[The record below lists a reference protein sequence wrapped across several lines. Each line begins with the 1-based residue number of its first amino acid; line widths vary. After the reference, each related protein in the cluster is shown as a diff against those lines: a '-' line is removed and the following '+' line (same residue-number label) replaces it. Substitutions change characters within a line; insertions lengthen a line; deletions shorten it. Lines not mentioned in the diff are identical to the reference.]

1 MSFEELKAET
11 LKMSPKSRADL
22 AKELL
27 VSLDT
32 LSDAEAE
39 QLWIDEA
46 IRRDDEI
53 DRGIAQMRPADEV
66 FNRARNRFK

>member
-1 MSFEELKAET
+1 MSFEELKAEA
-11 LKMSPKSRADL
+11 LKMSPKSRAEL

-27 VSLDT
+27 VSLET
-32 LSDAEAE
+32 LSDAEIE

-53 DRGIAQMRPADEV
+53 DRGVAQIRPADEV

>member
-1 MSFEELKAET
+1 MSFEDLKAEV
-11 LKMSPKSRADL
+11 LKMSPKFRAEL

-32 LSDAEAE
+32 LSDAEVE
-39 QLWIDEA
+39 QLWIEEA

-53 DRGIAQMRPADEV
+53 DRKVAQLRPSDKV
-66 FNRARNRFK
+66 FKQARNRFK

>member
-1 MSFEELKAET
+1 MSFEDLKAEA
-11 LKMSPKSRADL
+11 LKMSPKSRAEL
-22 AKELL
+22 AKDLL

-32 LSDAEAE
+32 LSDAEIE

-53 DRGIAQMRPADEV
+53 DQGVAQIRPADEV
-66 FNRARNRFK
+66 FKRARGRFK

>member
-1 MSFEELKAET
+1 MSFEELKAEA
-11 LKMSPKSRADL
+11 LKMNPKSRAEL

-32 LSDAEAE
+32 LSDAEIE
-39 QLWIDEA
+39 RLWIEEA

-53 DRGIAQMRPADEV
+53 DQGVAQMRPAEEV
-66 FNRARNRFK
+66 FKLARDRFR

>member
-1 MSFEELKAET
+1 MSFEDLKAEA
-11 LKMSPKSRADL
+11 LKMSPKSRAELEKD
-22 AKELL
+22 LL

-32 LSDAEAE
+32 LSDAEIE

-53 DRGIAQMRPADEV
+53 DQGVAQIRPADEV
-66 FNRARNRFK
+66 FKRARGRFK

>member
-1 MSFEELKAET
+1 MSFEELKAEA
-11 LKMSPKSRADL
+11 LKMSPKSRAEL

-32 LSDAEAE
+32 LSDAEVE
-39 QLWIDEA
+39 QLWIEKA

-53 DRGIAQMRPADEV
+53 DQGVAQMRPAEEV
-66 FNRARNRFK
+66 FKGARDRFR